1 MASIEAVKAALIQAA
16 GQGEATLGQIRSAI
30 DNTEQMIARIN
41 AVTAGTGH
49 PKITE
54 SIARLERSKQHLTEA
69 AASLQIGRQAAREY
83 VSLLG

>member
-30 DNTEQMIARIN
+30 DSTERMIARIHE
-41 AVTAGTGH
+41 VTAGTGH

-69 AASLQIGRQAAREY
+69 AASLQGGRQATREY
-83 VSLLG
+83 VGLLG